1 MSKQLEQDEIDRL
14 LGSGF
19 GDADPGQARSAIAEQ
34 EKKQQPKLVYTYNFK
49 RPRLFS
55 QDQMRILHQVHET
68 FARDLSVYLSAQLR
82 TIVDIELSALDQV
95 LYNEFV
101 IASAPPS
108 ALFVVDAMGTQH
120 QSVFELDPRFVIF
133 TIEKLFGGPGTFLK
147 KPRETSQIE
156 QRIMGK
162 VMTRAFEELEI
173 AWRQVAELKF
183 RESSFESNAEFV
195 QIIPG
200 SEAAIV
206 VTFEVTVQEQRSF
219 INICYPYLLMESTL
233 GRSGTKKWT
242 TMTTIEMSDEE
253 REQYEHSLKALDV
266 DMRAELGQASLNLTD
281 LMNLEE
287 GDVILLN
294 QRKDMPINIY
304 VGDQPKF
311 QAAPGRA
318 GNYRA
323 LRVMRVLNTDTPQKE
338 DE

>member
-1 MSKQLEQDEIDRL
+1 MSKQLEQDEIDKL
-14 LGSGF
+14 LGNAFSDPGAAQPEV
-19 GDADPGQARSAIAEQ
+19 DLADPAKR
-34 EKKQQPKLVYTYNFK
+34 QPEKLVYTYNFK

-55 QDQMRILHQVHET
+55 QDQMRILHQIHES

-120 QSVFELDPRFVIF
+120 QAVFELDPRFVIF

-162 VMTRAFEELEI
+162 VMARAFEELEI
-173 AWRQVAELKF
+173 AWRQVAELKL

-219 INICYPYLLMESTL
+219 INICYPYLLMESSL

-242 TMTTIEMSDEE
+242 TMTTIEMTEEE
-253 REQYEHSLKALDV
+253 REQYEGSLRDIGLNLRAL
-266 DMRAELGQASLNLTD
+266 LGQANINFND

-287 GDVILLN
+287 GDVVLLN
-294 QRKDMPINIY
+294 QRRDLPIDIY
-304 VGDQPKF
+304 VGNQPKF
-311 QAAPGRA
+311 QAAPGKA

-323 LRVMRVLNTDTPQKE
+323 LRIMRILNTDTPNKE

>member
-1 MSKQLEQDEIDRL
+1 MAKQLEQDEIDKL
-14 LGSGF
+14 LGGF
-19 GDADPGQARSAIAEQ
+19 GGSDARQQAEQ
-34 EKKQQPKLVYTYNFK
+34 NRDQERTPEKLVYTYNFK

-55 QDQMRILHQVHET
+55 QDQMRVLYQVHES
-68 FARDLSVYLSAQLR
+68 FARNLSVYLSAQLR

-108 ALFVVDAMGTQH
+108 ALFVVDALGTQH

-162 VMTRAFEELEI
+162 VMTRAFEELEA

-219 INICYPYLLMESTL
+219 INICYPYLLLESTL
-233 GRSGTKKWT
+233 GRSGTKRWT
-242 TMTTIEMSDEE
+242 AMTTIEMTDEE
-253 REQYEHSLKALDV
+253 RKQYEGSVQNVEVELH
-266 DMRAELGQASLNLTD
+266 AELGSARLNLTD
-281 LMNLEE
+281 LMDLEE

-294 QRKDMPINIY
+294 QRKDMPINIR
-304 VGDQPKF
+304 VGNQPKF
-311 QAAPGRA
+311 QAAPGRS
-318 GNYRA
+318 GNFRA
-323 LRVMRVLNTDTPQKE
+323 LRVIKVLNTDTPSTE

>member
-1 MSKQLEQDEIDRL
+1 MAKQLEQDEIDKL
-14 LGSGF
+14 LGGF
-19 GDADPGQARSAIAEQ
+19 GGAA
-34 EKKQQPKLVYTYNFK
+34 KQQVETPKEDKRVPEKLVYTYNFK

-108 ALFVVDAMGTQH
+108 ALFVCDAMGTQH
-120 QSVFELDPRFVIF
+120 QSIFELDPRFVIF

-162 VMTRAFEELEI
+162 VMTRAFEELEL
-173 AWRQVAELKF
+173 AWRQVAEIKF

-219 INICYPYLLMESTL
+219 INICYPYLLLESTL
-233 GRSGTKKWT
+233 GRSGAKSWT
-242 TMTTIEMSDEE
+242 AMTTIEMTDEE
-253 REQYEHSLKALDV
+253 KEEYEGSVQEIEVELH
-266 DMRAELGQASLNLTD
+266 AELGNTKINLAD
-281 LMNLEE
+281 LLKIEE

-294 QRKDMPINIY
+294 QRKDMPINIR
-304 VGDQPKF
+304 VGDYNKF
-311 QAAPGRA
+311 QAAPGKS
-318 GNYRA
+318 GNFRA
-323 LRVMRVLNTDTPQKE
+323 LRITNVLNTDILNKE

>member
-1 MSKQLEQDEIDRL
+1 MAKQLEQDEIDKL
-14 LGSGF
+14 LGGF
-19 GDADPGQARSAIAEQ
+19 GGGADTRQQVDVSKE
-34 EKKQQPKLVYTYNFK
+34 EKRTPEKLVYTYNFK

-55 QDQMRILHQVHET
+55 QDQMRVLHQVHET

-108 ALFVVDAMGTQH
+108 ALFIVDAMGTQH

-133 TIEKLFGGPGTFLK
+133 TIEKLFGGPGSFLK

-162 VMTRAFEELEI
+162 VMTRAFEELEL

-219 INICYPYLLMESTL
+219 INICYPYLLLESTL
-233 GRSGTKKWT
+233 GRSGAKSWT
-242 TMTTIEMSDEE
+242 AMTTIEMTEE
-253 REQYEHSLKALDV
+253 EKHQFEGSVQTVEVELK
-266 DMRAELGQASLNLTD
+266 AELGGTKLNLTD

-294 QRKDMPINIY
+294 QRKDMPINIR

-311 QAAPGRA
+311 HAAPGKS
-318 GNYRA
+318 GNSRA
-323 LRVMRVLNTDTPQKE
+323 LRVLKVLNTDTSQNE